1 MPFHMSNSFACLDV
15 SIIKYIQYVVSEMSE
30 KVLQC
35 TQKFLNMLRRFIKQL
50 SKLNLVGN
58 NSSIPWNSPLKRA
71 RNLSRTASVSLSHR
85 FLLFCLHEL
94 LFKQTTK
101 NIKLT
106 NAIYFFY
113 ILSIVNFYSQTTG
126 QLKVGRIL
134 AKMFP

>member
-58 NSSIPWNSPLKRA
+58 NSSIP
-71 RNLSRTASVSLSHR
+71 
-85 FLLFCLHEL
+85 
-94 LFKQTTK
+94 
-101 NIKLT
+101 
-106 NAIYFFY
+106 
-113 ILSIVNFYSQTTG
+113 
-126 QLKVGRIL
+126 
-134 AKMFP
+134 